1 MKTERYGKSHA
12 LLERAQRVIPLG
24 SQTFSK
30 SRIVYPANAA
40 PLFLSHG
47 KGSHAWD
54 VDGNE
59 YVDFVNGLLPV
70 ILGYDDPDVIEAVT
84 AQLKRGVTFSLATE
98 LEVELAELLSEIIP
112 CAEMVR
118 FGKNGSDATSGA
130 IRVARAHT
138 GRDRVAVCGYH
149 GWQDWYIGATTRNKG
164 VPAVVGELTHKFP
177 YNDLDALRRTLETR
191 PGEFAAVMMEAM
203 NVEEPR
209 PGYLEGVRELA
220 HEHGALFI
228 LDEIITGFRY
238 HLGGAQTLFNIVPD
252 LATFGKSM
260 GNGFPISAV
269 VGRARYMAQM
279 EEIFFSSTFGGETVS
294 IAATLATIRKMQR
307 EQVHAKLNA
316 TGERVIEL
324 TRRNLER
331 HRLTHAIAIC
341 GKPSWSLMQFRDA
354 DGASGAEVKSLF
366 LQELIARG
374 ILTAGSYNICYAHSE
389 DDLRHLEAAQ
399 EEVITADQ
407 QRLVVDAFVR
417 YRIADPLA
425 FYRTLRDERTA
436 ADRLDR

>member
-1 MKTERYGKSHA
+1 VKPDRYQKSRA
-12 LLERAQRVIPLG
+12 LLERAERVIPLG

-47 KGSHAWD
+47 RGSHVWD

-70 ILGYDDPDVIEAVT
+70 ILGYDDPDVTEAVT

-98 LEVELAELLSEIIP
+98 LEIELAELLCELIP

-130 IRVARAHT
+130 IRIARAYT

-164 VPAVVGELTHKFP
+164 VPAVVGALTHKFP
-177 YNDLDALRRTLETR
+177 YNDLDALRNTLESR
-191 PGEFAAVMMEAM
+191 KGEFAAVMMEAM
-203 NVEEPR
+203 NAEEPR
-209 PGYLEGVRELA
+209 EGYLQAVRNLA

-238 HLGGAQTLFNIVPD
+238 HLGGAQTLFDVVPD

-269 VGRARYMAQM
+269 VGRARYMAEM

-294 IAATLATIRKMQR
+294 LAASLATVRKMQR
-307 EQVHAKLNA
+307 EPVHEKLNA
-316 TGERVIEL
+316 MGERVIAL
-324 TRRNLER
+324 TRANVERNGLSA
-331 HRLTHAIAIC
+331 AIAIC

-354 DGASGAEVKSLF
+354 AGATAAQVKSLF
-366 LQELIARG
+366 LQELIGRG
-374 ILTAGSYNICYAHSE
+374 ILTAGSYNMCYAHGES
-389 DDLRHLEAAQ
+389 DLAQ
-399 EEVITADQ
+399 
-407 QRLVVDAFVR
+407 
-417 YRIADPLA
+417 
-425 FYRTLRDERTA
+425 
-436 ADRLDR
+436 LDRAQREACTAVREALDAGDIGKRLLGPPIQPVFRVR

>member
-1 MKTERYGKSHA
+1 VKPDRYQKSRA
-12 LLERAQRVIPLG
+12 LLERAERVIPLG

-47 KGSHAWD
+47 RGSHVWD
-54 VDGNE
+54 VDANE

-70 ILGYDDPDVIEAVT
+70 ILGYDDPDVTEAVT

-98 LEVELAELLSEIIP
+98 LEIELAELLCELIP

-130 IRVARAHT
+130 IRIARAYT

-164 VPAVVGELTHKFP
+164 VPAVVGDLTHKFP
-177 YNDLDALRRTLETR
+177 YNDLDALRNTLESR
-191 PGEFAAVMMEAM
+191 KGEFAAVMMEAM
-203 NVEEPR
+203 NAEEPR
-209 PGYLEGVRELA
+209 DGYLQAVRDLA
-220 HEHGALFI
+220 HEYGALFI

-238 HLGGAQTLFNIVPD
+238 HIGGAQTLFDVVPD

-269 VGRARYMAQM
+269 VGRARYMAEM

-294 IAATLATIRKMQR
+294 LAASLATVRKMQR
-307 EQVHAKLNA
+307 EPVHEKLNA
-316 TGERVIEL
+316 MGERVIAL
-324 TRRNLER
+324 TRANVERNGLSA
-331 HRLTHAIAIC
+331 AIAIC

-354 DGASGAEVKSLF
+354 AGATAAQVKSLF
-366 LQELIARG
+366 LQELIGRG
-374 ILTAGSYNICYAHSE
+374 ILTAGSYNMCYAHGES
-389 DDLRHLEAAQ
+389 DLAQ
-399 EEVITADQ
+399 
-407 QRLVVDAFVR
+407 
-417 YRIADPLA
+417 
-425 FYRTLRDERTA
+425 
-436 ADRLDR
+436 LDRAQREACTAVREALDAGDIGKRLLGPPIQPVFRVR

>member
-1 MKTERYGKSHA
+1 M
-12 LLERAQRVIPLG
+12 LQRAERVIPLG

-30 SRIVYPANAA
+30 SRVVYPANAA

-47 KGSHAWD
+47 RGSHVWD

-84 AQLKRGVTFSLATE
+84 AQLGRGVSFSLATE
-98 LEVELAELLSEIIP
+98 LEIELAELLCELIP

-130 IRVARAHT
+130 IRIARAYT

-149 GWQDWYIGATTRNKG
+149 GWQDWYIGATTRSKG
-164 VPAVVGELTHKFP
+164 VPAAVGELTHKFA
-177 YNDLDALRRTLETR
+177 YNDLDALRTTLESHKD
-191 PGEFAAVMMEAM
+191 EFAAVMMEAM
-203 NVEEPR
+203 NADEPR
-209 PGYLEGVRELA
+209 EGYLQGVRDLA

-238 HLGGAQTLFNIVPD
+238 HIGGAQTLFDVVPD

-269 VGRARYMAQM
+269 VGRARYMAEM

-294 IAATLATIRKMQR
+294 LAASLATIRKMQR
-307 EQVHAKLNA
+307 EPVHARLNA
-316 TGERVIEL
+316 MGERVIAL
-324 TRRNLER
+324 TRANVER
-331 HRLTHAIAIC
+331 HGLSAAIAIC

-354 DGASGAEVKSLF
+354 AGASGAQIKSLV
-366 LQELIARG
+366 LQELIERG
-374 ILTAGSYNICYAHSE
+374 ILTAGSYNMCYAHSE
-389 DDLRHLEAAQ
+389 SDLAQLDRAQQEACAVVR
-399 EEVITADQ
+399 EALDAGNIE
-407 QRLVVDAFVR
+407 QRLLGPPIQPVFRVR
-417 YRIADPLA
+417 
-425 FYRTLRDERTA
+425 
-436 ADRLDR
+436 

>member
-1 MKTERYGKSHA
+1 M
-12 LLERAQRVIPLG
+12 LQRAERVIPLG

-47 KGSHAWD
+47 RGSHVWD

-84 AQLKRGVTFSLATE
+84 AQLGRGVSFSLATE
-98 LEVELAELLSEIIP
+98 LEIELAELLCELIP

-130 IRVARAHT
+130 IRIARAYT

-149 GWQDWYIGATTRNKG
+149 GWQDWYIGATTRSKG
-164 VPAVVGELTHKFP
+164 VPAAVGELTHKFA
-177 YNDLDALRRTLETR
+177 YNDLDALRTTLESHKD
-191 PGEFAAVMMEAM
+191 EFAAVMMEAM
-203 NVEEPR
+203 NADEPR
-209 PGYLEGVRELA
+209 EGYLQGVRDLA

-238 HLGGAQTLFNIVPD
+238 HIGGAQTLFDVVPD

-269 VGRARYMAQM
+269 VGRARYMAEM

-294 IAATLATIRKMQR
+294 LAASLATIRKMQR
-307 EQVHAKLNA
+307 EPVHARLNA
-316 TGERVIEL
+316 MGERVIAL
-324 TRRNLER
+324 TRANVER
-331 HRLTHAIAIC
+331 HGLSAAIAIC

-354 DGASGAEVKSLF
+354 AGASGAQIKSLV
-366 LQELIARG
+366 LQELIERG
-374 ILTAGSYNICYAHSE
+374 ILTAGSYNMCYAHSE
-389 DDLRHLEAAQ
+389 SDLAQLDRAQQEACAVVR
-399 EEVITADQ
+399 EALDAGNIE
-407 QRLVVDAFVR
+407 QRLLGPPIQPVFRVR
-417 YRIADPLA
+417 
-425 FYRTLRDERTA
+425 
-436 ADRLDR
+436 

>member
-1 MKTERYGKSHA
+1 VKPDRYQKSRA
-12 LLERAQRVIPLG
+12 LLERAERVIPLG

-47 KGSHAWD
+47 RGSHVWD

-70 ILGYDDPDVIEAVT
+70 ILGYDDPDVTEAVT

-98 LEVELAELLSEIIP
+98 LEIELAELLCELIP
-112 CAEMVR
+112 CAERVR

-130 IRVARAHT
+130 IRIARAYT

-164 VPAVVGELTHKFP
+164 VPAVVGALTHKFP
-177 YNDLDALRRTLETR
+177 YNDLDALRNTLESR
-191 PGEFAAVMMEAM
+191 KGEFAAVMMEAM
-203 NVEEPR
+203 NAEEPR
-209 PGYLEGVRELA
+209 EGYLQAVRDLA
-220 HEHGALFI
+220 HEYGALFI

-238 HLGGAQTLFNIVPD
+238 HIGGAQTLFDVVPD

-269 VGRARYMAQM
+269 VGRARYMAEM

-294 IAATLATIRKMQR
+294 LAASLATVRKMQR
-307 EQVHAKLNA
+307 EPVHEKLNA
-316 TGERVIEL
+316 MGERVIAL
-324 TRRNLER
+324 TRANVERNGLSA
-331 HRLTHAIAIC
+331 AIAIC

-354 DGASGAEVKSLF
+354 AGATAAQVKSLF
-366 LQELIARG
+366 LQELIGRG
-374 ILTAGSYNICYAHSE
+374 ILTAGSYNMCYAHGES
-389 DDLRHLEAAQ
+389 DLAHLDRAQREAC
-399 EEVITADQ
+399 TAVREALDAGDIG
-407 QRLVVDAFVR
+407 QRLLGPPIQPVFRVR
-417 YRIADPLA
+417 
-425 FYRTLRDERTA
+425 
-436 ADRLDR
+436 